1 MDEFEQRPML
11 GMIARTVAVVAAM
24 LVLVLSVLLI
34 ADHVRLLQ
42 MDPLNDPALLEL
54 REKLANETGS
64 NEAIV
69 EQIRTYDLYAR
80 RMFFSTQ
87 TQRRSGG
94 LLLLGGA
101 VACFVALK
109 LSLLWRPRLPE
120 VRKPEAIDHW
130 ELNGLFRQLMAGT
143 GVFLVVIS
151 LFLAFVVQSDLATVM
166 NRSLPEPTVVETP
179 PVMAAVPEAV
189 DFQKESTANW
199 PSLRGP
205 GNYGVAHSSN
215 APVQWNIETG
225 EGVLWSVELDTRGF
239 NSPIVW
245 GNQVFMSGTNEAGTR
260 VVSFDADSGDLRW
273 AKPVALTVAMP
284 DIGEDVG
291 LTAATMA
298 CDGARVFAIF
308 ASGDL
313 AAFDLEGNPVWQKNV
328 GVPDN
333 PYGMGSSLISDG
345 ERLFVQYDHEDSQKV
360 MAFDCKTG
368 EQVWQMPRKHLS
380 WATPALIPTTN
391 GTLLVLNDEQDVIA
405 YDPETGKQLWLVTC
419 LGGEVAPSPAFD
431 GKDVI
436 FVANEYA
443 QASALKLTGNEAKI
457 LWQYD
462 DYLPEIASPV
472 AAEDFFFIATT
483 VGDLVCLDAKTG
495 EVKWEHE
502 CDEGFNA
509 SPLLVG
515 DRIYA
520 IDLEGV
526 VHIFKV
532 TETYEALG
540 AIPMGEPVSAT
551 PAIVNDRIYIR
562 TEKHLYCI
570 GQ

>member
-1 MDEFEQRPML
+1 MDEFKQKPML
-11 GMIARTVAVVAAM
+11 GMVARTVALVAGVF
-24 LVLVLSVLLI
+24 VLVLSVLLI

-42 MDPLNDPALLEL
+42 MDPLNDPVLLEL
-54 REKLANETGS
+54 REKLAGETGS
-64 NEAIV
+64 NDAIV

-87 TQRRSGG
+87 AQRRSGG
-94 LLLLGGA
+94 MLLLGGA
-101 VACFVALK
+101 MLCFVALK
-109 LSLLWRPRLPE
+109 LSWLWIPQMPA
-120 VRKPEAIDHW
+120 VRKPDVVDHW

-143 GVFLVVIS
+143 GIFLVVIS

-166 NRSLPEPTVVETP
+166 QSLPPPTPTDAAPEVAVVEEP
-179 PVMAAVPEAV
+179 AGLPAEFA
-189 DFQKESTANW
+189 ANW

-205 GNYGVAHSSN
+205 GNYGVAGSSD
-215 APVQWNIETG
+215 APVKWNVESG

-245 GNQVFMSGTNEAGTR
+245 GNRLYLSGTNDAGSQ
-260 VVSFDADSGDLRW
+260 VVCFDGDTGKIQW
-273 AKPVALTVAMP
+273 AKTVTSEVEAP
-284 DIGEDVG
+284 DVGEDVG
-291 LTAATMA
+291 LAAPTMA
-298 CDGARVFAIF
+298 CDGERVFAIF
-308 ASGDL
+308 ATGDL
-313 AAFDLEGNPVWQKNV
+313 AAFDLDGNPVWQKNI
-328 GVPDN
+328 GVPEN

-345 ERLFVQYDHEDSQKV
+345 ERLYVQYDHDESQKV

-368 EQVWQMPRKHLS
+368 EQVWETARKHLS
-380 WATPALIPTTN
+380 WATPALIPTKD
-391 GTLLVLNDEQDVIA
+391 GLLLVLNDEQDVTG
-405 YDPETGKQLWLVTC
+405 YDPESGKQLWQVSC

-431 GKDVI
+431 GEDVI

-443 QASALKLTGNEAKI
+443 EATALKLTGETPTI

-472 AAEDFFFIATT
+472 GTKGFFFITTT
-483 VGDLVCLDAKTG
+483 VGEIICLDAKTG

-502 CDEGFNA
+502 CDEGFNS
-509 SPLLVG
+509 SPVLVG

-520 IDLEGV
+520 IDLEGI

-532 TETYEALG
+532 AEAYEELG
-540 AIPMGEPVSAT
+540 TIPMGEPVHAT
-551 PAIVNDRIYIR
+551 PAIVNGRIYIR
-562 TEKHLYCI
+562 SEEHLYCI